1 MEYILDNE
9 NAEKMFQDLI
19 QTIPAY
25 KNGIVADSLNKSF
38 PNCYKMNYGVS
49 TDTLANM
56 ANKYKYNHVLSL
68 KLWNKGWRETY
79 ILALMIED
87 SQICSP
93 KQMDYWVKTAP
104 SMEII
109 EQGVMHI
116 FSKIDNRFQKCIEWS
131 LEKKLNVKKA
141 GLLLMG
147 RLALIESKEF
157 DSEFEVFLQDLAP
170 LTKDSALHNQ
180 IINVIIRIAKR
191 DNELFQ
197 LSKLHA
203 DSWTKLNNDA
213 SNRLAK
219 AIIEELSY
227 I

>member
-25 KNGIVADSLNKSF
+25 QNGIVADSLNRSF
-38 PNCYKMNYGVS
+38 PNCYKMNYGLS
-49 TDTLANM
+49 TDILANL
-56 ANKYKYNHVLSL
+56 ADRYKYNHVLSL

-87 SQICSP
+87 KQVCSSN
-93 KQMDYWVKTAP
+93 QMDYWVKTAP
-104 SMEII
+104 SMEIL

-116 FSKIDNRFQKCIEWS
+116 FSKIDNRFQKSIEWS
-131 LEKKLNVKKA
+131 LEKKLNVKKT
-141 GLLLMG
+141 GLLLMS
-147 RLALIESKEF
+147 RLALVEPKEF
-157 DSEFEVFLQDLAP
+157 DPQFETFLQDLTP
-170 LTKDSALHNQ
+170 LTKDKNLHNQ
-180 IINVIIRIAKR
+180 IINVIIRIAR
-191 DNELFQ
+191 RSDELFQ
-197 LSKLHA
+197 LSKLHT

-213 SNRLAK
+213 SNKLSK
-219 AIIEELSY
+219 AVIEELSY